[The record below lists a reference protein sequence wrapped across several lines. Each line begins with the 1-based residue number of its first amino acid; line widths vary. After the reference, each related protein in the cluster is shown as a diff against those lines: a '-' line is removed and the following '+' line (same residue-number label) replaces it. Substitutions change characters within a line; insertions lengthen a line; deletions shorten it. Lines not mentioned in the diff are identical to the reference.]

1 MNKKDDVLQIDT
13 RIFFNRHLDR
23 LTAISGRQR
32 QDLMPDNLYKLMP
45 LDKKFS
51 PKIRC
56 AERLTYCVAKAISK
70 CQDKP
75 KKPFKTILICAYL
88 QEIPDYEIRK
98 RVGYSHSR
106 YSELKRMA
114 LEEFTKYFNYLI
126 KEEGISSSVEL
137 IN

>member
-32 QDLMPDNLYKLMP
+32 QDLMPNNLCKLMP
-45 LDKKFS
+45 LDEKFS

-75 KKPFKTILICAYL
+75 KKPFKTILTYAYL
-88 QEIPDYEIRK
+88 QEKIRK

-126 KEEGISSSVEL
+126 KEEGVSSSVEL